1 MTDKSK
7 PVRDFASS
15 REAKMEASAPALTPK
30 LRFPEFREAG
40 EWETEQLGA
49 LFSER
54 QQSGF
59 SDLPLLSLMDKEGI
73 VPQEQSNRKNNS
85 NSDKSKYL
93 RVVPGDIAYNTMRMW
108 EGRSAYVGIEGLVS
122 PAYTVCQPNIG
133 VQSLF
138 FSYYFKLPELIE
150 RFRRYSQGLVKDTLN
165 LKYEAFSQ
173 IAVITPK
180 YSEQQK
186 IADCLSSV
194 DELIA
199 AQARKVEA
207 LKAHKKG
214 LMQQL
219 FPRAGETQ
227 PRLRFPEFRGAGD
240 WEIDSFDKL
249 IEVIDGDRGL
259 YYPKAQE
266 FAQSGFCLFLSAK
279 NVTKSGFKFEETQ
292 FISKEKDEVLRN
304 GKLMRADVVLTTRGT
319 VGQVAY
325 YSDGIPYENIRIN
338 SGMVILRSKSKKII
352 PNYLY
357 CFTTSESLKLYIKN
371 TAFGNAQ
378 LQLTVGEIKKF
389 KLNYPEPDE
398 QQHIADCL
406 HSLDDLIAA
415 ESQKLAALK
424 THKKGLMQQLFPS
437 PEEVEP

>member
-1 MTDKSK
+1 
-7 PVRDFASS
+7 
-15 REAKMEASAPALTPK
+15 MEASTPALTPK
-30 LRFPEFREAG
+30 LRFPEFRGAEGWERTTLRQATVPVTERVGKQKLTPVSISAG
-40 EWETEQLGA
+40 IGFVPQAEKFGRDISGNQYQLYTVVSDGDFVYNKGNSLKFPQGCVYLLQGWGKVA
-49 LFSER
+49 APNVFICFRLKE
-54 QQSGF
+54 GF
-59 SDLPLLSLMDKEGI
+59 SSVFFQNCFEQNMHGIQLKRHITSGARSNGLLNISKE
-73 VPQEQSNRKNNS
+73 NFF
-85 NSDKSKYL
+85 
-93 RVVPGDIAYNTMRMW
+93 
-108 EGRSAYVGIEGLVS
+108 GIEI
-122 PAYTVCQPNIG
+122 PTP
-133 VQSLF
+133 SL
-138 FSYYFKLPELIE
+138 
-150 RFRRYSQGLVKDTLN
+150 
-165 LKYEAFSQ
+165 A
-173 IAVITPK
+173 
-180 YSEQQK
+180 EQQK
-186 IADCLSSV
+186 IAECLSSV

-199 AQARKVEA
+199 AQARKVET
-207 LKAHKKG
+207 LKSHKKG

-219 FPRAGETQ
+219 FPHAGETQ
-227 PRLRFPEFRGAGD
+227 PRLRFPEFRGAGE

-304 GKLMRADVVLTTRGT
+304 GKLKRADVVLTTRGT
-319 VGQVAY
+319 VGQFAY
-325 YSDGIPYENIRIN
+325 YSDDIPYENIRIN
-338 SGMVILRSKSKKII
+338 SGMAILRAKSKKII

-357 CFTTSESLKLYIKN
+357 CFTKSESLKLYIKN

-398 QQHIADCL
+398 QQHIAGCL
-406 HSLDDLIAA
+406 HALDDLIAA